1 MNQNM
6 FLNSLFF
13 LLLLTLLTYLFN
25 LDMKKQLREWFIALF
40 HAGISVLI
48 INWLF
53 FYLSQVPTGSM
64 EPSIIPGDVLFIS
77 TMHYGARTPRT
88 PLRIPFLGSRIP
100 GTNIPSYLSFV
111 KLPIYRLPGFSKV
124 KRGDCVVFSPPQSF
138 RYPDTPD
145 DVRIPYIKECVGL
158 SGDRLAIRDGE
169 VYVNGTLYK
178 PHKDWQHC
186 YYIKTNYI
194 LPEKF
199 FKKYSIR
206 NYRLLAEEGT
216 YNIYNIYT
224 TETTAEEISRL
235 PAIDLIMPIIKEVGD
250 PTAAFFASSV
260 GGNEDQLPEF
270 TIPYK
275 GMQIVINKKTLRFY
289 AKTIHDY
296 EGNKK
301 VVFNLS
307 QGKLW
312 IDDILT
318 ETYVF
323 KKSYLFM
330 LGRNLSLS
338 DDSRYFGVIPLE
350 NVIGKAL
357 CILINGKNPDVH
369 LLYNLLTGN
378 IDSSRF
384 FRKL

>member
-1 MNQNM
+1 
-6 FLNSLFF
+6 
-13 LLLLTLLTYLFN
+13 
-25 LDMKKQLREWFIALF
+25 
-40 HAGISVLI
+40 
-48 INWLF
+48 
-53 FYLSQVPTGSM
+53 
-64 EPSIIPGDVLFIS
+64 
-77 TMHYGARTPRT
+77 
-88 PLRIPFLGSRIP
+88 
-100 GTNIPSYLSFV
+100 
-111 KLPIYRLPGFSKV
+111 
-124 KRGDCVVFSPPQSF
+124 
-138 RYPDTPD
+138 
-145 DVRIPYIKECVGL
+145 
-158 SGDRLAIRDGE
+158 
-169 VYVNGTLYK
+169 
-178 PHKDWQHC
+178 
-186 YYIKTNYI
+186 
-194 LPEKF
+194 
-199 FKKYSIR
+199 
-206 NYRLLAEEGT
+206 
-216 YNIYNIYT
+216 
-224 TETTAEEISRL
+224 
-235 PAIDLIMPIIKEVGD
+235 MPIIKEVGD

-357 CILINGKNPDVH
+357 CVLINGKNPDVH